1 MRQLRLA
8 LAMIAAASGTLPLAA
23 QQTRVSPHETIS
35 AVFGDWRTG
44 NRVTITYGR
53 PYTKDPKTGEV
64 RKVWGGLVKWDQAYR
79 LGADEATLIV
89 TQQPLII
96 GEMTVPAGAYTL
108 YLVPSEM
115 GASKLAISTNVGKW
129 GVPVDETHDLA
140 RVDLKRDALAA
151 PADQLTIAIDKDSE
165 GGGALKIK
173 WEATQFSVALRPPA
187 PRLDFPQASPSAT
200 LKQHVGL
207 TDIEVAYSRPSAKGR
222 VMIGGN
228 NPYGQVWRTGANS
241 ATKISFSTAVTL
253 EGKPVDAGTYEL
265 FTIPGRDE
273 WTVILQKPKNQWGA
287 YAYDAKNDYVR
298 ATVKPAWLTEPV
310 ETFTIEFND
319 LRDES
324 ATLQLT
330 WEKTCVPVKIG
341 VDVVG
346 VLKPKLDAVM
356 AGSGKKPYAQAA
368 LFYLDHNLD
377 LDQAA
382 AWMDAAI
389 AQQPDAFYYIY
400 HKARILAKKGDKA
413 GALAAA
419 NQSLAMAKQAKG
431 PENAEYTHLN
441 EVLIES
447 LK

>member
-8 LAMIAAASGTLPLAA
+8 LAMIAAASGVLPAAA
-23 QQTRVSPHETIS
+23 QQTRLSPHETTS
-35 AVFGDWRTG
+35 AVLGDRRAG
-44 NRVTITYGR
+44 DRVTITYGR
-53 PYTKDPKTGEV
+53 PYSKDPRTGEV
-64 RKVWGGLVKWDQAYR
+64 RKIWGSLVPWDSAYR

-96 GEMTVPAGAYTL
+96 GDATV
-108 YLVPSEM
+108 LVPSEK
-115 GASKLAISTNVGKW
+115 GASKLAISTSIGKW
-129 GVPVDETHDLA
+129 GVPVDEAHDLA
-140 RVDLKRDALAA
+140 RVDLKREALAA
-151 PADQLTIAIDKDSE
+151 PVDQLTIAIDKNSE
-165 GGGALKIK
+165 GGGVLKIM
-173 WEATQFSVALRPPA
+173 WESTQFSAPLRLPA
-187 PRLDFPQASPSAT
+187 PRLEFPQASPAAT
-200 LKQHVGL
+200 LKQHIGL
-207 TDIEVAYSRPSAKGR
+207 TDIEVVYSRPSAKGR
-222 VMIGGN
+222 VMLGGN

-241 ATKISFSTAVTL
+241 ATRITFSTPITL

-265 FTIPGRDE
+265 FTIPGKDE
-273 WTVILQKPKNQWGA
+273 WTVILQKAQNQWGA
-287 YAYDAKNDYVR
+287 YAYDAKNDTMRV
-298 ATVKPAWLTEPV
+298 TVKPAWLTEPV
-310 ETFTIEFND
+310 ETFTIDFND

-324 ATLQLT
+324 ATLQLS

-356 AGSGKKPYAQAA
+356 AGAGKKPYAQAA

-377 LDQAA
+377 LDQAE

-431 PENAEYTHLN
+431 PENTEYTHLN